1 MKLRLFVLFVCFC
14 SVSDMCIASEIVE
27 TKKKYIKVYFNNG
40 TLKAEGWIQKNHK
53 TDYWIFYYETGII
66 ASKGNFRNNKKDGY
80 WYFYRPN
87 ESLEKEG
94 HYTNDVAENWWI
106 FYDIANRNK
115 TKFQYKNNQKNGFA
129 ICYDKKK
136 LVLVEKY
143 TNDLK
148 VGEWTSIWTFKR
160 DNPDASF

>member
-1 MKLRLFVLFVCFC
+1 MY
-14 SVSDMCIASEIVE
+14 
-27 TKKKYIKVYFNNG
+27 TKVYFNNG
-40 TLKAEGWIQKNHK
+40 IIKAEGWIHKNHK
-53 TDYWIFYYETGII
+53 TDYWIFYYETGTI

-87 ESLEKEG
+87 QSLEKEG

-106 FYDIANRNK
+106 FYDIAKGNK
-115 TKFQYKNNQKNGFA
+115 TNFQYKNNHKNGFA
-129 ICYDKKK
+129 LRYKKEK

-143 TNDLK
+143 TNNLK
-148 VGEWTSIWTFKR
+148 VGEWTSIWAFKR